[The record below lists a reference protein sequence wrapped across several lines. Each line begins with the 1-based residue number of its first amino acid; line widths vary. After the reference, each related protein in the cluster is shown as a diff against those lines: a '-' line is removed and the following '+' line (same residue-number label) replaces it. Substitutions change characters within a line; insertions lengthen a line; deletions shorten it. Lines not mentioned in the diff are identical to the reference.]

1 MIRIP
6 AGLHGAHHRA
16 DLEAHLGRGQLR
28 TAVAEGRLVRWS
40 RFVLV
45 ERHHLLNPLTR
56 AAATLLTAGDEAV
69 LSGHTAA
76 HLHGC
81 TAADTTTV
89 HVTLPH
95 RQRLRMPS
103 GVTVRHVHLD
113 EADVVHRQG
122 LRCLA
127 LDTTIAELL
136 CLADRRTALACAD
149 QALALH
155 APGERAAFKADVE
168 VQVRERLDPRGRRRG
183 LFLLDVTTGLPESPP
198 ESWLLL
204 LLVDEG
210 LPVPEPQYPVRD
222 ITGREIY
229 RLDFAWP
236 ELRVALEYDGYA
248 AHAERGT
255 ADAARDV
262 DLARR
267 GWTVIRADVSDLRN
281 PQRLLARLKKE
292 LGVSERST
300 HHA

>member
-6 AGLHGAHHRA
+6 AGLHGAHHRT
-16 DLEAHLGRGQLR
+16 DLEAHLGRSQLR
-28 TAVAEGRLVRWS
+28 VAIAEGRLVRWS

-45 ERHHLLNPLTR
+45 ERHHLLTPLTR
-56 AAATLLTAGDEAV
+56 AAATVLTAGEKAV

-81 TAADTTTV
+81 TASDTTTV

-95 RQRLRMPS
+95 EQRLRMPP
-103 GVTVRHVHLD
+103 GVSVRHVHLD
-113 EADVVHRQG
+113 EADVVRRQG

-155 APGERAAFKADVE
+155 APGERAAFKKDVE
-168 VQVRERLDPRGRRRG
+168 AQVRGRLDPRGRRRG

-198 ESWLLL
+198 ESWILL

-236 ELRVALEYDGYA
+236 DVRVALEYDGYA
-248 AHAERGT
+248 AHAERSA
-255 ADAARDV
+255 ADAARDA

-267 GWTVIRADVSDLRN
+267 GWTVVRADADDLRD
-281 PQRLLARLKKE
+281 PRRLLTRLKQE

-300 HHA
+300 RRA